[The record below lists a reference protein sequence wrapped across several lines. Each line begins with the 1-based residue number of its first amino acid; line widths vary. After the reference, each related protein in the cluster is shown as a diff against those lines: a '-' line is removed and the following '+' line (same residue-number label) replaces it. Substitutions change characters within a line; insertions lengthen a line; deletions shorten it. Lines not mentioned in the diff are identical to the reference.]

1 MRKLLLLLLFG
12 FFGLIASGQA
22 EARFAF
28 VQNQYGVAT
37 RQATSGY
44 KQEVTQRVFQELLRT
59 RGDIRQQAPT
69 LVMNNGEQF
78 VAWMDAREVVVGLEE
93 KAYDVCASMGADS
106 LNALAALLA
115 HEITHYYEK
124 HDWSRNFVNANKTLD
139 AARRIEIINEG
150 IKLETQADCL
160 GGFLAFSA
168 GYNVYNLMPQLLEQL
183 YHTYGLPEVLPGY
196 PDLKDR
202 IEVSQRA
209 MAQLLDLQT
218 VFHTARFLTLL
229 EDYDAAATYYQHI
242 LQTYQSREIYNN
254 AGVNY
259 ALAALSYFN
268 EAEMPYVL
276 PLELDPHSRLS
287 NLKNSQTDRL
297 AKRQALLQQAA
308 ENFARA
314 IGLDPSYTPAYLN
327 KATVHLLVGE
337 WEDAEFWLHK
347 GQKKNE
353 RPEPDPDY
361 LVLEGILAALQKDT
375 AQAQQLLTTAGDSGS
390 SLASIN
396 LAILEQRYRRPLVY
410 DKQISTEE
418 LDQTTLDAFLAAPA
432 VDKEIKVSN
441 GIICGVKTLA
451 TSNIWLHYA
460 DDGQSYCAVQWI
472 APGSEAVTRQG
483 IGPGASSARLAAVYG
498 PPQRIVTEI
507 DGVIWIYQDCQLL
520 FALDQQGLVRSWGT
534 YRQSDS

>member
-12 FFGLIASGQA
+12 FFGWCASGQS

-28 VQNQYGVAT
+28 VQSQYGVANWQPT
-37 RQATSGY
+37 KGY
-44 KQEVTQRVFQELLRT
+44 KYEVTRRIFQELLRT

-78 VAWMDAREVVVGLEE
+78 VAWMDAGEVVVGLEE
-93 KAYDVCASMGADS
+93 KAYDVCASMGPDS

-183 YHTYGLPEVLPGY
+183 YRAYGLPEVLPGY

-202 IEVSQRA
+202 IEVSQNA

-218 VFHTARFLTLL
+218 VFQTARFLTLL
-229 EDYDAAATYYQHI
+229 EDYNAAATYYQHI

-259 ALAALSYFN
+259 ALAALGYFN

-276 PLELDPHSRLS
+276 PLELDPNSRLG
-287 NLKNSQTDRL
+287 NLKNIQTDRL
-297 AKRQALLQQAA
+297 ATCHALLRQAA
-308 ENFARA
+308 ENFDRA
-314 IGLDPSYTPAYLN
+314 IGLDPSYPPAYLN

-353 RPEPDPDY
+353 HAEPDPNFM
-361 LVLEGILAALQKDT
+361 VLEGILAALQKDT
-375 AQAQQLLTTAGDSGS
+375 AQAQQLLTAASVSGS
-390 SLASIN
+390 TLASIN
-396 LAILEQRYRRPLVY
+396 LAVLERRYRKPLVY

-418 LDQTTLDAFLAAPA
+418 LDQTTLDAFLAAPS
-432 VDKEIKVSN
+432 VDQEIKVSN

-451 TSNIWLHYA
+451 TSSVWLHYA
-460 DDGQSYCAVQWI
+460 NDGQSYCAVHWT
-472 APGSEAVTRQG
+472 APGSEASTRQG
-483 IGPGASSARLAAVYG
+483 IGPGAAAARVAEVYG
-498 PPQRIVTEI
+498 PPQRIVAETN
-507 DGVIWIYQDCQLL
+507 GVIWIYQGYQLL
-520 FALDQQGLVRSWGT
+520 FAFDQQGLVRSWGT
-534 YRQSDS
+534 YRQSDL